1 MSVGSIIS
9 FVRRGVLEPFESWV
23 IIIKKKRIPS
33 QLRSWNNTIIV
44 KKWIHVFC
52 LNDWVDKVE
61 MDKKKFMQVN
71 VAPLCS
77 CVIQTVLVKVVNSRG
92 VCDFYFTFFFLKK
105 SLFDKLLFLGNFCDF
120 LILSKSFASI
130 FLIQQSKSL
139 MNWVRYCWS
148 SKIIKS
154 RNFENLVCEGF
165 AKND

>member
-92 VCDFYFTFFFLKK
+92 VCDFYFTFFFEKITFWQT
-105 SLFDKLLFLGNFCDF
+105 SFFRQFLRFSNIEQEFCIHFFNTTIEVLDE
-120 LILSKSFASI
+120 LS
-130 FLIQQSKSL
+130 
-139 MNWVRYCWS
+139 
-148 SKIIKS
+148 
-154 RNFENLVCEGF
+154 
-165 AKND
+165 